1 MPDKPSTAH
10 RVSRLRALLRRSGA
24 EAFLILDLK
33 NIRYLTGFS
42 GSDGALLVGAGKP
55 VLLVDGRYTT
65 QAAKEAPGAR
75 VVLYGDKA
83 TGIADAL
90 SAGGYGKAGFE
101 PSVMTVDF
109 LGALKRKAK
118 KVRWM
123 PLPAESGSIRAVKD
137 SSEIAH
143 IRKAIRIATGALQS
157 TLAAI
162 RPGVCELDVAVELE
176 YAMRKKGAEGPSFDT
191 IIASGPN
198 SALPHARPGRRK
210 IRAGDFLVV
219 DYGAVSGG
227 YHSDETCTFVI
238 GRAGKR
244 HEKLYA
250 LVKEAA
256 AARTVIDQ
264 AGYGPLFSH
273 GTGHGLGLDVH
284 EAPRLSALSEAVLE
298 EGMVITI
305 EPGIYLPGF
314 GGIRIED
321 AILVTRAGAH
331 PSFVTSTLHDSGKE
345 ACRFFKKISFTAANT
360 PGSGWTATLPPSEFP
375 TMPRNSSG
383 TSIPSNCPSRT
394 GTSSRTRPSVPSSL
408 PNPWRNSSRRSA
420 ARSSASTRTSRTTPA

>member
-1 MPDKPSTAH
+1 MPDKPSTGT
-10 RVSRLRALLRRSGA
+10 RMSRLRALLRRSGA

-42 GSDGALLVGAGKP
+42 GSDGALLVGGGRP

-65 QAAKEAPGAR
+65 QAAKEARGAR

-83 TGIADAL
+83 AGIADAL

-109 LGALKRKAK
+109 LGALRRKAK

-123 PLPAESGSIRAVKD
+123 PLPAESGSLRAVKD

-210 IRAGDFLVV
+210 IRAGDFMVV

-244 HEKLYA
+244 HEKLNA
-250 LVKEAA
+250 LVKEAHDRALEAVRPGALCRDVDA
-256 AARTVIDQ
+256 AARTVIEQ

-273 GTGHGLGLDVH
+273 GTGHGLGLDIH
-284 EAPRLSALSEAVLE
+284 EAPRLSALSKAVLE

-314 GGIRIED
+314 GGIRVED
-321 AILVTRAGAH
+321 TILVTREGARVLTEF
-331 PSFVTSTLHDSGKE
+331 SKE
-345 ACRFFKKISFTAANT
+345 LQVI
-360 PGSGWTATLPPSEFP
+360 G
-375 TMPRNSSG
+375 
-383 TSIPSNCPSRT
+383 
-394 GTSSRTRPSVPSSL
+394 
-408 PNPWRNSSRRSA
+408 
-420 ARSSASTRTSRTTPA
+420 